1 MANTRA
7 REAERGRLT
16 KQAVVQ
22 RALAL
27 ADADG
32 LDALTIR
39 RLATELGVTPMAL
52 YWHFRNKEELLAGL
66 ADRVWS
72 ELDTDVD
79 AAEPWHRQLRG
90 LLESLLQGAAQPSV
104 RLPAHPGRRKAEQ
117 LHAGRVGDDAGSAA
131 PGRLRSR
138 PRGRDHPQRP
148 VDRPDAGHERA
159 RLSTRS

>member
-1 MANTRA
+1 MNVASDTATRDHQRLRMAQAPPSSRTMCMYVAHIQHSYTLYMVILSCTAYSCQVMARTQA
-7 REAERGRLT
+7 READRARLS

-27 ADADG
+27 ADAEG

-66 ADRVWS
+66 ADQVWG

-79 AAEPWHRQLRG
+79 
-90 LLESLLQGAAQPSV
+90 
-104 RLPAHPGRRKAEQ
+104 
-117 LHAGRVGDDAGSAA
+117 
-131 PGRLRSR
+131 
-138 PRGRDHPQRP
+138 
-148 VDRPDAGHERA
+148 
-159 RLSTRS
+159 

>member
-66 ADRVWS
+66 LLFRVLYYLVPFVLS
-72 ELDTDVD
+72 LGIL
-79 AAEPWHRQLRG
+79 ALRETLIG
-90 LLESLLQGAAQPSV
+90 L
-104 RLPAHPGRRKAEQ
+104 RRRRRMAK
-117 LHAGRVGDDAGSAA
+117 
-131 PGRLRSR
+131 P
-138 PRGRDHPQRP
+138 
-148 VDRPDAGHERA
+148 
-159 RLSTRS
+159 

>member
-66 ADRVWS
+66 ADRVWD

-79 AAEPWHRQLRG
+79 AAEPWHQQLRG
-90 LLESLLQGAAQPSV
+90 LLESLLRVLRSHPCASQLIMEGEKQSSSMQVASEAALAALHRGDLHGAA
-104 RLPAHPGRRKAEQ
+104 LLLALHDQ
-117 LHAGRVGDDAGSAA
+117 LGGTGMAA
-131 PGRLRSR
+131 QYP
-138 PRGRDHPQRP
+138 
-148 VDRPDAGHERA
+148 
-159 RLSTRS
+159 